1 MEKKE
6 EERASFYTLGLPAP
20 HIVAPS
26 LAEAYFLPTADYSP
40 LYPCPPPPWPRDWQ
54 PARPVARPNWLAI
67 ISIRSARAVG
77 TAGPFVYIARRRSRG
92 NAQRGQGK
100 WNTQYTSPLLIR
112 QFCSLRSPD
121 ISPSFS
127 PRRNPYPNPGYLGSS
142 SHAAIFKHITADGDH
157 GSTAPGPEGPSSPWV
172 GDNHLLLQGADVLRI
187 LLTSYPLSA
196 MKELVMFWLA
206 KGANLALAEPFVAQC
221 AETASQL
228 FTLHDENW
236 HLVFARRLL
245 QNSAMPLRFN
255 VDSTLSGFSAQFL
268 DHNARWETLGI
279 FFAAISRATI
289 DIPFF
294 PLLYTTE
301 EEQFA
306 LRRLATKLS
315 DFALEISLSL
325 DCLNDLQLIVQY
337 ENFIVHSY
345 VDGDQSVYLFPFSN

>member
-1 MEKKE
+1 
-6 EERASFYTLGLPAP
+6 
-20 HIVAPS
+20 
-26 LAEAYFLPTADYSP
+26 
-40 LYPCPPPPWPRDWQ
+40 
-54 PARPVARPNWLAI
+54 
-67 ISIRSARAVG
+67 
-77 TAGPFVYIARRRSRG
+77 
-92 NAQRGQGK
+92 
-100 WNTQYTSPLLIR
+100 
-112 QFCSLRSPD
+112 
-121 ISPSFS
+121 
-127 PRRNPYPNPGYLGSS
+127 
-142 SHAAIFKHITADGDH
+142 
-157 GSTAPGPEGPSSPWV
+157 
-172 GDNHLLLQGADVLRI
+172 
-187 LLTSYPLSA
+187 
-196 MKELVMFWLA
+196 MFWLA

-221 AETASQL
+221 AESAGQL

-255 VDSTLSGFSAQFL
+255 ADSNLSGFSAQFL

-279 FFAAISRATI
+279 FFAAVSRATI

-301 EEQFA
+301 EEQFT

-345 VDGDQSVYLFPFSN
+345 VDGDQSAYLLFLQPSSDADRLTKATTPGANSATSYPRRSR